1 MSIDRPL
8 GNHERVNVASGSMWE
23 PLRGYSRAVRVGQ
36 QLFVSGTTAID
47 RNGDVVGVGD
57 PYIQTRFVIERIRH
71 VLTAAGFKLSDVV
84 RSRLFVTQMGR
95 WDEYAKA
102 HREAFE
108 TIRPA
113 SSIVQVSK
121 LVDPR
126 LMIEME
132 VDAILGCTLVEQ
144 IDIEPVNASRG
155 K

>member
-1 MSIDRPL
+1 MSIERTL
-8 GNHERVNVASGSMWE
+8 EAHERINIASRSMWE

-36 QLFVSGTTAID
+36 HLYISGTTAID
-47 RNGDVVGVGD
+47 RNGDVVGIGE
-57 PYIQTRFVIERIRH
+57 PYMQTRFVIERVREI
-71 VLTAAGFKLSDVV
+71 LTAAGFRLSDVV
-84 RSRLFVTQMGR
+84 RTRLSVTHMGR

-132 VDAILGCTLVEQ
+132 VDAIMGCALVDEVT
-144 IDIEPVNASRG
+144 IDPQSGGRS

>member
-1 MSIDRPL
+1 MTTNRPL
-8 GNHERVNVASGSMWE
+8 ESHERINIASRSMWE

-36 QLFVSGTTAID
+36 NLYISGTTAID
-47 RNGDVVGVGD
+47 RAGEVVGAGD
-57 PYIQTRFVIERIRH
+57 PYVQTRFTIDRIREILSH
-71 VLTAAGFKLSDVV
+71 AGFRLSDVV
-84 RSRLFVTQMGR
+84 RTRLFVTQMGR
-95 WDEYAKA
+95 WDDYAKA

-132 VDAILGCTLVEQ
+132 VDAVLGCTLVDE
-144 IDIEPVNASRG
+144 ITIEPQTANRT